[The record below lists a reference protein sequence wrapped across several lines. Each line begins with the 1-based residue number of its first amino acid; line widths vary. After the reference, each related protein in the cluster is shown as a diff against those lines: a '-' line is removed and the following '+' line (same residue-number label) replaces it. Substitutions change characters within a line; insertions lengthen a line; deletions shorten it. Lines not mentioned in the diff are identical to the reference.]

1 MLASAS
7 QGIVLVWATA
17 AGVPLSPTNIFA
29 PVSTPADSIHQ
40 LALFVVAVAA
50 AIFLVVFTLLT
61 YAVVRFRRRPG
72 DPPGEPPQVYGSQQI
87 ELAWTIIPVLIVVV
101 LFLSTARVIFE
112 LQHPPRPPGAVVV
125 TAIGHQFWWEYR
137 YPGLKVVTANE
148 LHVPISDPARPT
160 PTFLELWSADTDHSF
175 WVPRLAGKTDL
186 IPNRRNEMWIEPREP
201 GLYLGQCAQYCGTQ
215 HAKMLLRVYAHT
227 SEDFERWVKAQALPA
242 REDRSVARGRRIFE
256 QTSCVNCHT
265 IAGTSAS
272 GRFGPDLTH
281 LMSRETLASGVVPNN
296 RESLRRW
303 LENPSAIKPGALMPP
318 MGLGADELDAMT
330 DYLLTLH

>member
-101 LFLSTARVIFE
+101 LFLSTSRVIFE

>member
-7 QGIVLVWATA
+7 QGIVSVWATA
-17 AGVPLSPTNIFA
+17 PGAPLSPTNIFA
-29 PVSTPADSIHQ
+29 PASTPAESIHE
-40 LALFVVAVAA
+40 LALFILIVAA
-50 AIFLVVFTLLT
+50 AIFLVVFTLLA

-72 DPPGEPPQVYGSQQI
+72 DPPGEPPQVYGSRQI

-101 LFLSTARVIFE
+101 LFLSTSRVIFQI
-112 LQHPPRPPGAVVV
+112 QHPPRPPGAVVV

-160 PTFLELWSADTDHSF
+160 PTFLELWSADTNHRF

-186 IPNRRNEMWIEPREP
+186 IPNKRNEMWIEPREP

-215 HAKMLLRVYAHT
+215 HALMLLRVYAHT
-227 SEDFERWVKAQALPA
+227 PEDFERWVKAQALPA
-242 REDRSVARGRRIFE
+242 REDASVARGRRIFE

-265 IAGTSAS
+265 IAGTAAS

-281 LMSRETLASGVVPNN
+281 LMSRETLGSGAVPNN

-303 LENPSAIKPGALMPP
+303 LENPSAFKPGVLMPP
-318 MGLGADELDAMT
+318 MGLSTGELDAMT
-330 DYLLTLH
+330 DFLLSLR

>member
-1 MLASAS
+1 LLASAS
-7 QGIVLVWATA
+7 QGIVSVWATA
-17 AGVPLSPTNIFA
+17 PGVPLSSTNIFA
-29 PVSTPADSIHQ
+29 PASTPAEAIHE
-40 LALFVVAVAA
+40 LALFILIVAA

-61 YAVVRFRRRPG
+61 YAIVRFRRRPG
-72 DPPGEPPQVYGSQQI
+72 DPPGEPPQVYGSRQI

-101 LFLSTARVIFE
+101 LFLSTSRVIFQI
-112 LQHPPRPPGAVVV
+112 QHPPRPPGAVLV

-186 IPNRRNEMWIEPREP
+186 IPNKRNEMWIEPREP

-227 SEDFERWVKAQALPA
+227 PEDFERWVKTQALPA
-242 REDRSVARGRRIFE
+242 TDNPAVARGRRLFE

-265 IAGTSAS
+265 VAGTSAS

-281 LMSRETLASGVVPNN
+281 LMSRETLASGAAPNN

-303 LENPSAIKPGALMPP
+303 LENPSAIKPGVLMPP
-318 MGLGADELDAMT
+318 MGLSSDEIDAMT
-330 DYLLTLH
+330 DYLLSLH